1 MKLKIKSLGG
11 YLMKTY
17 KLFFIL
23 TALVIFLSF
32 SLSACSKNTNSNK
45 SSNQPKSSIKSK
57 TSGRLKLFGVSL
69 LNPNRKT
76 LENAIKKAGL
86 TPIKAGPNYY
96 CDSYRVN
103 GQLSGASK
111 LYVCYTQNNRFANAQ
126 YVFPTFMNTELVK
139 RVITMV
145 SDKYGKPESI
155 NGNYNLGDVTAYWY
169 FGSNEEIK
177 IFRGWPSTSVYLNLR
192 NIPNYRRFLYELHK
206 QKENKIAKKAKSQ
219 SGAF

>member
-1 MKLKIKSLGG
+1 
-11 YLMKTY
+11 MKTY

-23 TALVIFLSF
+23 AALVIFIPI
-32 SLSACSKNTNSNK
+32 SLSSCSKNSNSNK
-45 SSNQPKSSIKSK
+45 NANQPNTLTKTKVK
-57 TSGRLKLFGVSL
+57 TSGRLKLFNVSL
-69 LNPNRKT
+69 LNPDRKT

-86 TPIKAGPNYY
+86 TPINAGSNYF
-96 CDSYRVN
+96 CDSYKVN
-103 GQLSGASK
+103 VQLAGASK

-126 YVFPTFMNTELVK
+126 YVFPAFMNTKLVK

-145 SDKYGKPESI
+145 SDKYGKPDSV

>member
-1 MKLKIKSLGG
+1 
-11 YLMKTY
+11 MKTY

-23 TALVIFLSF
+23 AVFVIFLSF
-32 SLSACSKNTNSNK
+32 SLSSCSKNSNSNK
-45 SSNQPKSSIKSK
+45 SANQPKSLTKSK
-57 TSGRLKLFGVSL
+57 NSGRLKLFNVSL
-69 LNPNRKT
+69 LNPDRKT

-86 TPIKAGPNYY
+86 TPINAGSNYS
-96 CDSYRVN
+96 CDSYKVN

-126 YVFPTFMNTELVK
+126 YVFPAFINPKLVK

-145 SDKYGKPESI
+145 SDKYGKPESV
-155 NGNYNLGDVTAYWY
+155 NGNYNLGDVTAYWH

-192 NIPNYRRFLYELHK
+192 NISNYRRFLYELHK
-206 QKENKIAKKAKSQ
+206 QKENHIAKKAKSQ
-219 SGAF
+219 GNAF